1 MVEGGYISLNTDIFQ
16 VLSKC
21 SILLKLINLDK
32 TYDLWQDI
40 LDQSLVLPVV
50 SARLSLEQIKF
61 FHVATSLPDS

>member
-16 VLSKC
+16 VLSMC

-40 LDQSLVLPVV
+40 LDQSLV
-50 SARLSLEQIKF
+50 
-61 FHVATSLPDS
+61 